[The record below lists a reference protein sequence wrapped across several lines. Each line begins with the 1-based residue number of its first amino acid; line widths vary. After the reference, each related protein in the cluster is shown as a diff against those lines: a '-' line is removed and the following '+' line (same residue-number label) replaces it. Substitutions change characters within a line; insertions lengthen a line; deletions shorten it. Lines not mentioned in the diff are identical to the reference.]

1 MAGSDKDVD
10 YMDYSAMD
18 FQESAF
24 DSVKKKLFFSQF
36 LPFDG
41 TSCYTLDDPIRQEQV
56 EDKSWHEYNDN

>member
-24 DSVKKKLFFSQF
+24 DSVKKNYF
-36 LPFDG
+36 LANSYPLMAPAV
-41 TSCYTLDDPIRQEQV
+41 TPWMILS
-56 EDKSWHEYNDN
+56 DKNR